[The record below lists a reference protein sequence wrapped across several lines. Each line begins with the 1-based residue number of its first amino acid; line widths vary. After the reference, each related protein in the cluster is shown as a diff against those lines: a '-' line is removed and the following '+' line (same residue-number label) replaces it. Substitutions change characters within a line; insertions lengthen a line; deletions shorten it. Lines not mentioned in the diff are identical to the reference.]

1 MCYMSL
7 KASENLY
14 AYFIHY
20 LNYND
25 TSNLLGRMGN
35 NREGNL
41 PVSNAPPPHTPRK
54 LQGQLLPLLLD
65 DDLQS
70 CIPISEF
77 SQISKIPNTALAEQ
91 IRDVRTK
98 VKSAFKMSHP
108 WEEELIRDEYY
119 FDLTCYAIWR
129 TASSVIAQDF
139 VRRDL
144 FMRNIGRRLLNEMLT
159 FLSKESFD
167 ALNSKSDL
175 TLTGSVPCVI
185 EILNVF
191 QSSNY
196 CTGYR
201 LGDKNDEVRSGLKVF
216 DTLDDEEIAVN
227 GGSVDCLV
235 SIFDP
240 ATLGGALQINGEG
253 SRFVPDFIGPVLA
266 AVWEHVGG
274 DNSVTISFDSY
285 FVDPIY
291 RPNPKVS

>member
-1 MCYMSL
+1 MCYMSS
-7 KASENLY
+7 KAIYL
-14 AYFIHY
+14 Y

-25 TSNLLGRMGN
+25 SSNLLGRMGN

-70 CIPISEF
+70 CIPILEL
-77 SQISKIPNTALAEQ
+77 SQISKIPSVTLSEQ
-91 IRDVRTK
+91 IRDIRTK
-98 VKSAFKMSHP
+98 VKSAFKTAHP

-144 FMRNIGRRLLNEMLT
+144 FMRNIGRRFLNEMLT

-185 EILNVF
+185 EILNAF

-216 DTLDDEEIAVN
+216 DTLDDDEIAVN
-227 GGSVDCLV
+227 GGGGSVDCLV
-235 SIFDP
+235 SIYDP

-253 SRFVPDFIGPVLA
+253 SRFVPDFIGPILA
-266 AVWEHVGG
+266 AVWERVNG
-274 DNSVTISFDSY
+274 DNSVTVSFDSY

-291 RPNPKVS
+291 RPNPMVRSIG